1 MSSAQL
7 QPLDQREIDFLKKVM
22 EGTPT
27 EGNESRDYAET
38 LLSKDDKEF
47 QEVLDYWSS
56 QFRAIQMAKLAKP
69 IEPEFQRSW
78 EQYYMSKVM
87 RFISPHLAA
96 TNSVAFVQG
105 FMVGTIGMAVVYGH
119 KVTNSKLF
127 FLLTD
132 IRVSLRC
139 LHS

>member
-1 MSSAQL
+1 MSSTQL
-7 QPLDQREIDFLKKVM
+7 PPLDQREIEFLKKVI

-38 LLSKDDKEF
+38 LLWKDEKEF

-56 QFRAIQMAKLAKP
+56 WFRVIHTAKLAKP
-69 IEPEFQRSW
+69 IEPEFQRCW
-78 EQYYMSKVM
+78 EQYYMSEVV
-87 RFISPHLAA
+87 RFISPHVAA

-105 FMVGTIGMAVVYGH
+105 FMVGTIGMGVVYGH
-119 KVTNSKLF
+119 KVTNSKSF

-139 LHS
+139 PRS

>member
-1 MSSAQL
+1 
-7 QPLDQREIDFLKKVM
+7 M
-22 EGTPT
+22 EGTAT
-27 EGNESRDYAET
+27 EGNESCDYAET
-38 LLSKDDKEF
+38 LLWKDEKEF

-56 QFRAIQMAKLAKP
+56 RFRAIHTAKLAKP
-69 IEPEFQRSW
+69 IEPEFQRCW
-78 EQYYMSKVM
+78 EQYYVSEVV

-96 TNSVAFVQG
+96 TKSVAFVQG

-119 KVTNSKLF
+119 KVTNSKSF

-139 LHS
+139 LRS

>member
-1 MSSAQL
+1 M
-7 QPLDQREIDFLKKVM
+7 EFLKKVM

-38 LLSKDDKEF
+38 LLWKDEKEF

-56 QFRAIQMAKLAKP
+56 RFRAIHTAKLAKP

-78 EQYYMSKVM
+78 EQYYASKVV

-96 TNSVAFVQG
+96 TNSVAFAQG

-119 KVTNSKLF
+119 KVTNSEVVLF
-127 FLLTD
+127 AD
-132 IRVSLRC
+132 
-139 LHS
+139 